1 MIVTIYILSIL
12 YILAFFIHK
21 FLKAWLS
28 TSIELNRRIRERIIY
43 KTVLKILDIILQNVY
58 VLIAS
63 VIIFVSIT
71 CFIIFIY
78 IYYRFLLVPISK
90 IWPIGCDLY
99 KAFSFYPIGNLKQL
113 GIFNFFDKLIFS
125 GKVVSGIVV
134 NIILESTVK
143 YSVPKDMYEQIKASI
158 LKDAKFSLE
167 DICGDTK
174 KKLEQNDNEN
184 NISRKRYGLSHEQ
197 MTELKR
203 DALIKQCTNTQMQ
216 NYLADEDTNFTTGIK
231 NKLFKNIC
239 TATYSSL
246 G

>member
-1 MIVTIYILSIL
+1 M
-12 YILAFFIHK
+12 
-21 FLKAWLS
+21 
-28 TSIELNRRIRERIIY
+28 
-43 KTVLKILDIILQNVY
+43 
-58 VLIAS
+58 
-63 VIIFVSIT
+63 
-71 CFIIFIY
+71 
-78 IYYRFLLVPISK
+78 
-90 IWPIGCDLY
+90 
-99 KAFSFYPIGNLKQL
+99 
-113 GIFNFFDKLIFS
+113 
-125 GKVVSGIVV
+125 SGIVV

-143 YSVPKDMYEQIKASI
+143 YSVPKDMYEKIKASI

-184 NISRKRYGLSHEQ
+184 NISRKQYGLSHEQ

-203 DALIKQCTNTQMQ
+203 DALIKQCTNAQMQ

-231 NKLFKNIC
+231 NKLFKNVC

>member
-28 TSIELNRRIRERIIY
+28 TSIELNRRIKERIIY
-43 KTVLKILDIILQNVY
+43 KAVLRILDTILQNVY
-58 VLIAS
+58 ILIAS

-113 GIFNFFDKLIFS
+113 GIFDFFDKLIFS

-143 YSVPKDMYEQIKASI
+143 YSVPKDMYEKIKASV

-184 NISRKRYGLSHEQ
+184 NISRKQYNLTHEQ

-203 DALIKQCTNTQMQ
+203 EALIKQCTNAQMQ
-216 NYLADEDTNFTTGIK
+216 NYLVDEDTNFTTGIK
-231 NKLFKNIC
+231 NKLFKNVC